1 LKLENASLLLDENL
15 EIVENTKSK
24 LGQNQG
30 PIAEKID
37 KEYRAKSYV
46 YDT

>member
-1 LKLENASLLLDENL
+1 LKLENSSLLLDENL

-24 LGQNQG
+24 LGQNNE

-37 KEYRAKSYV
+37 KKYKNV
-46 YDT
+46 L